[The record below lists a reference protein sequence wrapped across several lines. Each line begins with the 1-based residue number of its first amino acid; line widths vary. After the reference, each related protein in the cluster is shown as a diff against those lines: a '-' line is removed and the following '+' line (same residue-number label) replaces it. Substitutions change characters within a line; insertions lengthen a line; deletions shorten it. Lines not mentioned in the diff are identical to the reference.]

1 MTTIENSAENSA
13 GSVRRRRVPQGMVRY
28 LEAFRTA
35 KGIVASTITLV
46 LVLAVL
52 ATPLIFRHGYDHQT
66 TDTLAGMSVTHPF
79 GTDELGRDLFVRS
92 LYGLRTDLVLVCVAV
107 PISAVAGSVLGLIGA
122 VYPWLGNLMQR
133 VFDVI
138 VGFPGLVL
146 ALSIVVILGVG
157 SGALALAIVILGLPG
172 FGRLARSVM
181 LDQQHREYVIAA
193 RTLGIGKWRLLFRH
207 IVPNAVDPLIVNAA
221 VFLVHAVFIE
231 AGLSV
236 VGLGIQPPRPSLGS
250 LLNSGIRYVNQS
262 PTYVIGPMLVLLLL
276 AFGFSLLS
284 DALNERVIRR

>member
-1 MTTIENSAENSA
+1 MTTVESPADP
-13 GSVRRRRVPQGMVRY
+13 VRRERRVPPGLVRY
-28 LEAFRTA
+28 LDAFRTV
-35 KGIVASTITLV
+35 KGRVAATIILLLV
-46 LVLAVL
+46 LTALA
-52 ATPLIFRHGYDHQT
+52 APLIFQRGYDHQT
-66 TDTLAGMSVTHPF
+66 ADTFVGLSAAHPF

-92 LYGLRTDLVLVCVAV
+92 VYGLRTDLALVFLAV
-107 PISAVAGSVLGLIGA
+107 PISALAGSILGLIGS
-122 VYPWLGNLMQR
+122 VYPWLGNLTQR

-157 SGALALAIVILGLPG
+157 WGALELAIVILGLPS
-172 FGRLARSVM
+172 FGRLARSV
-181 LDQQHREYVIAA
+181 LLEQQHREYVIAA
-193 RTLGIGKWRLLFRH
+193 RTLGIGRWRLLFRH

-250 LLNSGIRYVNQS
+250 LLNSGIRYVNHS

-276 AFGFSLLS
+276 ALGFSLLS

>member
-1 MTTIENSAENSA
+1 MTTVESPA
-13 GSVRRRRVPQGMVRY
+13 GPVRPARRVPRSLVRY
-28 LEAFRTA
+28 LEAFRTT
-35 KGIVASTITLV
+35 KGRVAATIIVA
-46 LVLAVL
+46 LVLAAL
-52 ATPLIFRHGYDHQT
+52 AAPLIFQRGYDHQT
-66 TDTLAGMSVTHPF
+66 ADTFAGMSAVHPF

-92 LYGLRTDLVLVCVAV
+92 VYGLRTDLTLVFLAV
-107 PISAVAGSVLGLIGA
+107 PVSALAGSILGLIGS

-138 VGFPGLVL
+138 VGFPGMVL

-157 SGALALAIVILGLPG
+157 WGALELAIVVLGLPS
-172 FGRLARSVM
+172 FGRLARSV
-181 LDQQHREYVIAA
+181 LLEQQHREYVIAA
-193 RTLGIGKWRLLFRH
+193 RTLGVGKWRLLFRH

-221 VFLVHAVFIE
+221 VFLVHAVFLE

-250 LLNSGIRYVNQS
+250 LLNFGIRYVNQS

-276 AFGFSLLS
+276 ALGFSLLS

>member
-1 MTTIENSAENSA
+1 MTTVESPA
-13 GSVRRRRVPQGMVRY
+13 GTVRPERRVPRSLVRY

-35 KGIVASTITLV
+35 KGGIAATIILV
-46 LVLAVL
+46 LVLAAL
-52 ATPLIFRHGYDHQT
+52 AAPLIFPRGYDHQT
-66 TDTLAGMSVTHPF
+66 AGTFAGMSAAHPF

-92 LYGLRTDLVLVCVAV
+92 VYGLRTDLTLVFLAV
-107 PISAVAGSVLGLIGA
+107 PVSALAGSILGLIGS
-122 VYPWLGNLMQR
+122 VYPWLGTLMQR

-157 SGALALAIVILGLPG
+157 WGALELAIVILGLPS
-172 FGRLARSVM
+172 FGRLARSV
-181 LDQQHREYVIAA
+181 LLEQQHREYVIAA
-193 RTLGIGKWRLLFRH
+193 RTLGVGEWRLLFRH

-221 VFLVHAVFIE
+221 VFLVHAVFLE

-250 LLNSGIRYVNQS
+250 LLNSGIRYVDQA

-276 AFGFSLLS
+276 ALGFSLLS